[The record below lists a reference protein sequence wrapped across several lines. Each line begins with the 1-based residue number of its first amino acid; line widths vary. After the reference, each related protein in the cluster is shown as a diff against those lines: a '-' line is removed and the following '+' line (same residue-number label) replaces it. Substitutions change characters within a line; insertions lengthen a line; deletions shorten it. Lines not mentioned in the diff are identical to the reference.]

1 MKQLLLLLLF
11 TFCELSMWGQKTSVS
26 TFDFTYPT
34 KLNPQISISNN
45 LTSIDVSTSV
55 FTAGKLSL
63 SFQKGL
69 NQYLG
74 AQYITNSTSDPKE
87 YFLKLCRGCS
97 MTISGME
104 GVTLDSVKFE
114 VEKDM
119 YDINLSENMPGT
131 LSEDR
136 YKRFWSKNEGQ
147 VVNAISFY
155 NSGIASGIKKIT
167 VYYKE
172 PISIIS
178 PSNTSFASKV
188 LSSFLSETLTFASSI
203 TLNSSG
209 IGAYISDAEGN
220 HHPLTLSAKGNLVTL
235 SVSNAI
241 ATDGQYTIYIP
252 EGCIWDASGYCNK
265 ALTYNFTISTPKNT
279 LTYTTVTPAE
289 GEIDKLSSPIVL
301 EFDKH
306 LMAIS
311 NNELYIYKDGAK
323 AAKAKIERSS
333 TSSKDVII
341 SFDIPEGLTEKG
353 IYTLTINEGIIKDQ
367 LEETYNPTF
376 TLTYKVGYEKEPE
389 ASETYLAAKNLIS
402 KTGVGYPA
410 DDSEAR
416 IALKNLVE
424 QVPFASDEELTKAM
438 LSFYS
443 EKNITMPETGKY
455 YTISNISQSNKVL
468 YISVDDEENVSL
480 TSNKAKATA
489 FLSSCEDG
497 KYTFQT
503 QGGKY
508 FFVNGLTS
516 DKGKSL
522 DLKKFSLSGVD
533 DKLVLGTF
541 SIYGY
546 CTTNSEDTELNAYA
560 LVNHSTGKIS
570 TDVTASSLHFN
581 EKQSNAFMFTE
592 TAKPAEEATAVDFH
606 MSLICTEFTA
616 DNGIL
621 ELSTAAYSG
630 LSLNP
635 DKQNA
640 SLLNKE
646 QKEIGLLNMT
656 LGNNG
661 NVKIPFSQLSND
673 TYYVKVSK
681 GSILGVKD
689 GQTYTNKEFIV
700 PFTVKKQDIVVP
712 DNPEF
717 DYSYNS
723 FWYVPFESEY
733 YHDIDLNG
741 FSITDAGDFDGFV
754 VNESKTIELVQP
766 DTYRTVKTG
775 HFKKIDYL
783 PGYPEYTNAYQIE
796 FDTPIKSGDLK
807 SDRYVFVIPIGTFGD
822 NNYAKYLSDPTS
834 ISPSKCKV
842 NPVMRIV
849 YKVDNDKATGIDEV
863 TTGSD
868 KPSIIYDLMGRRV
881 QNMSRPGIYIV
892 NGKKVVKK

>member
-1 MKQLLLLLLF
+1 MKQLLFILF
-11 TFCELSMWGQKTSVS
+11 TFWGVCSWGQRHSVA
-26 TFDFTYPT
+26 TFDFTQPT
-34 KLNPQISISNN
+34 GVTPQINLPSNLSSMDISTDKFSDGN
-45 LTSIDVSTSV
+45 I
-55 FTAGKLSL
+55 KLS
-63 SFQKGL
+63 FVKGV

-74 AQYITNSTSDPKE
+74 AQYSLNKKSDSKE
-87 YFLKLCRGCS
+87 YFLQLYRGAY
-97 MTISGME
+97 MDFNATGGAFI
-104 GVTLDSVKFE
+104 DSIKFE
-114 VEKDM
+114 VVVDM
-119 YDINLSENMPGT
+119 YDITLVNDSPGNLS
-131 LSEDR
+131 SER
-136 YKRFWSKNEGQ
+136 YKRFWSKNNNETVTAVSFMNVGKASEIRK
-147 VVNAISFY
+147 AI
-155 NSGIASGIKKIT
+155 
-167 VYYKE
+167 VYYQT
-172 PISIIS
+172 PSAVLFPSSTDISS
-178 PSNTSFASKV
+178 SYLTNFSQASLSFDR
-188 LSSFLSETLTFASSI
+188 SI
-203 TLNSSG
+203 TISSSN
-209 IGAYISDAEGN
+209 GAYISNYNGVVQS
-220 HHPLTLSAKGNLVTL
+220 LTLSAKGNLVTL

-279 LTYTTVTPAE
+279 LTYTTATPAE

-306 LMAIS
+306 LMSIS

-455 YTISNISQSNKVL
+455 YTISNISQNNKVL

-592 TAKPAEEATAVDFH
+592 TAKPAEGATAVDFH
-606 MSLICTEFTA
+606 MSLICTEFTD

-646 QKEIGLLNMT
+646 QKEIGQLNMT

-689 GQTYTNKEFIV
+689 GQTYTNKEFTV

-796 FDTPIKSGDLK
+796 FDSPIKSGDLK
-807 SDRYVFVIPIGTFGD
+807 PDRYVFVLPIGTFGD

-849 YKVDNDKATGIDEV
+849 YKVNNDKATSIDEI
-863 TTGSD
+863 TTDSN
-868 KPSIIYDLMGRRV
+868 KPSVIYDLMGRRV